1 MNFIDIDNNK
11 LNEMMKNEDTLL
23 IDIRTKEEFEEK
35 HIKNAINIPLHDLMY
50 NIDDIE
56 EFKEKNVVVYCRSGH
71 RSIIACNLLG
81 LSGFDNLYNL
91 KSGILSYKN

>member
-1 MNFIDIDNNK
+1 MNFKDIDNNK
-11 LNEMMKNEDTLL
+11 LKELLTDKNTLL
-23 IDIRTKEEFEEK
+23 IDIRTKEEFEER
-35 HIKNAINIPLHDLMY
+35 HIKNAINIPLHDLMD

-56 EFKEKNVVVYCRSGH
+56 DFKEKNIVIYCRSGH

-81 LSGFDNLYNL
+81 LSGFNKIYNL